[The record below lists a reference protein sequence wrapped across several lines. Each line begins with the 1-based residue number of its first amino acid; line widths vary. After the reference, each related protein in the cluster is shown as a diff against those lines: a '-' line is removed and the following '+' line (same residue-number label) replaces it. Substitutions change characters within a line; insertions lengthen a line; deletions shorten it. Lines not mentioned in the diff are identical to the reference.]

1 MSNPM
6 QRVPRARALVEVNET
21 ELLRLFHPV
30 VERQQFVLLLQL
42 DARVQRAPLSGAVLL
57 FDQAQPR
64 SLMPGAMKT
73 DETFVAGWKV
83 AGKCVK
89 VYAG

>member
-42 DARVQRAPLSGAVLL
+42 DAWSDGNR
-57 FDQAQPR
+57 
-64 SLMPGAMKT
+64 
-73 DETFVAGWKV
+73 
-83 AGKCVK
+83 
-89 VYAG
+89 